1 MRRIELHISAEV
13 YRSMMQAHKV
23 RRLACAT
30 AGIQEAIMEKI
41 LEALAREEDSVILAY
56 KSEMTDQ

>member
-1 MRRIELHISAEV
+1 
-13 YRSMMQAHKV
+13 MMQAHKV